1 MKDLNK
7 ITSEDIAKNRIGG
20 ADRYETNALVIE
32 KLFAKEQKN
41 MYVTE
46 SMKLVD
52 SLVVAPLAAKTGSPV
67 IITNS
72 NLSDKQKPLADKM
85 LVKKVVEVG
94 GEVSKTAVQDL
105 VNRIN
110 NK

>member
-1 MKDLNK
+1 
-7 ITSEDIAKNRIGG
+7 
-20 ADRYETNALVIE
+20 
-32 KLFAKEQKN
+32 
-41 MYVTE
+41 
-46 SMKLVD
+46 
-52 SLVVAPLAAKTGSPV
+52 
-67 IITNS
+67 
-72 NLSDKQKPLADKM
+72 M